1 MRFLSTSRFTVHA
14 LIALALLSACKEQK
28 KTATPDT
35 ATQVDRVIAATEQ
48 SIRVGAPPQMRF
60 RGVQVYPQAMP
71 QKMAVCG
78 QLNPFSGDPD
88 IFVPFVTVVTLPGD
102 NQANYQFDHRI
113 GLNSSEAS
121 RVYVAIVNY
130 CYDKG
135 GPMPGATSAPMPPPP
150 LPDRLPDPAAKP
162 RSNDV
167 SVIARPPGQ
176 PPQPG
181 ASPVPAST
189 PTSDTPDQSAATGNV
204 TVRQNANLH
213 ADPHGP
219 SVRVVQQGTAL
230 RVFAQAPGGWYQVGD
245 TAPWG
250 WIHESM
256 LDRR

>member
-28 KTATPDT
+28 KAATPDT
-35 ATQVDRVIAATEQ
+35 ATQADRVIAATEQ

-60 RGVQVYPQAMP
+60 RGIQVYLQAMP

-113 GLNSSEAS
+113 GLNSAEAS

-135 GPMPGATSAPMPPPP
+135 GPMPGPTSAPMPPPP
-150 LPDRLPDPAAKP
+150 IPNRLPDPSAKL

-167 SVIARPPGQ
+167 SVTAAPTAVPTAV
-176 PPQPG
+176 PTLAAPQ
-181 ASPVPAST
+181 
-189 PTSDTPDQSAATGNV
+189 TSDTPDPTSATGNV

-213 ADPHGP
+213 ADPRGP
-219 SVRVVQQGTAL
+219 SIRVVQQGTAL

-245 TAPWG
+245 TTPWG

>member
-1 MRFLSTSRFTVHA
+1 M
-14 LIALALLSACKEQK
+14 IALSLLSACKEEK

-35 ATQVDRVIAATEQ
+35 AAQADRVIAATEQ

-60 RGVQVYPQAMP
+60 RGIQVYNQAMP

-88 IFVPFVTVVTLPGD
+88 IFVPFVTIVTLPD
-102 NQANYQFDHRI
+102 DKQTNYQFDHRI

-135 GPMPGATSAPMPPPP
+135 GPIPGPNSSLTPAPP
-150 LPDRLPDPAAKP
+150 LPDRLPDPSAKP
-162 RSNDV
+162 RGSDV
-167 SVIARPPGQ
+167 AASGLAPRPIGQ
-176 PPQPG
+176 PPQPA
-181 ASPVPAST
+181 ASPAPAST
-189 PTSDTPDQSAATGNV
+189 PISDTPDQTSASGNV

-219 SVRVVQQGTAL
+219 SIRVVQQGTAL